1 MTAGHKWSPP
11 GHSTGA
17 SNRTRGNGLKLRQG
31 RFRLNIGENVFPESV
46 VMHWNRLP
54 RDMVEWS
61 SLEVFPSHV
70 DVVLRDMV

>member
-1 MTAGHKWSPP
+1 M
-11 GHSTGA
+11 
-17 SNRTRGNGLKLRQG
+17 
-31 RFRLNIGENVFPESV
+31 NIGENVFPERV

-70 DVVLRDMV
+70 DTVLRDMV